1 MSRDEAVSAGLVV
14 AFASLVTAHVTL
26 VAGLAGRPPRWR
38 ALAGFVVFPLAL
50 LWARDERMHRRLVL
64 WLASGT
70 AYVVLL
76 WLASR

>member
-14 AFASLVTAHVTL
+14 AFASLVTAHVML
-26 VAGLAGRPPRWR
+26 VAGLAARPPRWR
-38 ALAGFVVFPLAL
+38 ALAGLLVFPLAL

-64 WLASGT
+64 WLASGA
-70 AYVVLL
+70 AYGLLL

>member
-1 MSRDEAVSAGLVV
+1 MSRDEAVSTGLVV
-14 AFASLVTAHVTL
+14 AFASLVTAHVML

-64 WLASGT
+64 WLASGA
-70 AYVVLL
+70 AYALLL

>member
-38 ALAGFVVFPLAL
+38 ALAGLLVFPLAL
-50 LWARDERMHRRLVL
+50 LWARDERMHRRVVV
-64 WLASGT
+64 WVTSA
-70 AYVVLL
+70 AVYAVLL

>member
-1 MSRDEAVSAGLVV
+1 MSRDEAVSTGLVV
-14 AFASLVTAHVTL
+14 AFASLVTAHVML

-64 WLASGT
+64 WLASGA
-70 AYVVLL
+70 AYVALL